1 MPLRIYLT
9 LILTVIGLAGLTIAL
24 LFSGPLPAYVG
35 WAFLA
40 AGASIALAYATGLP
54 FTVFGLVALVLALLV
69 RLRP

>member
-1 MPLRIYLT
+1 MPLRTYLT

-40 AGASIALAYATGLP
+40 AAAALRLWGRNGA
-54 FTVFGLVALVLALLV
+54 
-69 RLRP
+69 